1 MLYEIATDGPGWT
14 VDEAPDA
21 LAHKLVLPP
30 WLEQHRPQIELRLP
44 TADRIA
50 PAQDSHAARGDPAV
64 SWPHVMLPGT
74 GTPWLL
80 LHGTGADEHDLVPVA
95 RELVP
100 TAPIISPRGRVLE
113 NGMARWFERYPQ
125 GGFNLADYHQR
136 AAELLAWIEEKQ
148 KEVPGPW
155 VILGYSNGAN
165 IAPQL
170 LRSSPPS
177 YSGCVPTYSQ
187 GRCFGGRWS
196 STPRRAPPSPC
207 ASPSYWLGEF
217 DPILPIESAVS
228 LAESLETDGAD
239 VEFVRIPTGH
249 GLTPQDLAATQN
261 WIERHRFA
269 H

>member
-1 MLYEIATDGPGWT
+1 
-14 VDEAPDA
+14 
-21 LAHKLVLPP
+21 
-30 WLEQHRPQIELRLP
+30 
-44 TADRIA
+44 
-50 PAQDSHAARGDPAV
+50 
-64 SWPHVMLPGT
+64 MLPGT

-170 LRSSPPS
+170 LRLRPDLFA
-177 YSGCVPTYSQ
+177 GAVL
-187 GRCFGGRWS
+187 W
-196 STPRRAPPSPC
+196 RAMVIDPQARAAQPLRQPVLL
-207 ASPSYWLGEF
+207 ASGEF